1 MFCPNCGN
9 PAKDGAAFCGI
20 CGFKL
25 KAPAT
30 PAPVV
35 EAPAPAPAPV
45 VEPVVEAPVVEVP
58 AEVVAETPV
67 VEEPAPAQE
76 EPAPVVAEEAAPV
89 APAQPV
95 AVAEPVAPAQPVVA
109 AQPVAPVQPVQPV
122 APVQPGV
129 YQPAA
134 APMAPAPKK
143 GFDFNQITGQ
153 ATNIFKNTILPFV
166 MKWKIPLIAGAAVL
180 VLVVGFLGIGAAQ
193 SNPKNIVE
201 NYFEGLID
209 GDYGQVYDT
218 LAVTESDF
226 VNKEKFIAFQEQ
238 NTDKYSDI
246 TKYEIQ
252 SYKEKLKEEYEKY
265 AEIYGDDYED
275 RFEAAMEELE
285 NQMVE
290 AYVITYVTNTSS
302 SEKTMTVTLAEQ
314 SEKSWLFFTK
324 YRVSTEGLIGSHTI
338 KTRKDAVVTVDG
350 SAVTNIAK
358 TDGDTVEFKI
368 DAIFEGEHELKITH
382 PACDEYTDTISVG
395 SGTTT
400 YATNLTISKAT
411 KEAIFKTSQESIKKL
426 ANGAKDGKSFDS
438 LGIACTK
445 DEKKLAELKD
455 NYSDL
460 TEYFR
465 KSDGTGLKSITYTSF
480 SDSSYQD
487 TIGTGSSYSCYVS
500 TNYDYTSARKSYFN
514 DSITQNTSSYSG
526 RFTMKYDFVDGEWVL
541 AGFTYFNYYY

>member
-1 MFCPNCGN
+1 MFCPNCGK
-9 PAKDGAAFCGI
+9 PTKDGAAFCGV

-25 KAPAT
+25 KAPDAPT
-30 PAPVV
+30 PQPV
-35 EAPAPAPAPV
+35 APAPAPAPV
-45 VEPVVEAPVVEVP
+45 VEPVAPAPVVESVVEAPVEEVP
-58 AEVVAETPV
+58 AEVVAGTPV
-67 VEEPAPAQE
+67 VEEPAPAQ
-76 EPAPVVAEEAAPV
+76 PVV
-89 APAQPV
+89 
-95 AVAEPVAPAQPVVA
+95 VAEPVAPAQPV
-109 AQPVAPVQPVQPV
+109 APVQPV
-122 APVQPGV
+122 AAAQPGV

-134 APMAPAPKK
+134 VPVAPAPKK

-153 ATNIFKNTILPFV
+153 ATNVFKNTILPFV

-180 VLVVGFLGIGAAQ
+180 VLVVGFLGIGAVQ

-238 NTDKYSDI
+238 NADKYSDI
-246 TKYEIQ
+246 TKYEIK

-265 AEIYGDDYED
+265 AEIYGDEYED

-290 AYVITYVTNTSS
+290 TYVITYVTNTSS

-338 KTRKDAVVTVDG
+338 KTHKDAVVTVDG
-350 SAVTNIAK
+350 SAVT
-358 TDGDTVEFKI
+358 TVSEYDGDIAEFKI

-382 PACDEYTDTISVG
+382 PACDDYSDTISVG
-395 SGTTT
+395 SGSTT
-400 YATNLTISKAT
+400 YATSLKISKAT
-411 KEAIFKTSQESIKKL
+411 KDAIFKTSQENVKKL
-426 ANGAKDGKSFDS
+426 ANGAKDGKSFES
-438 LGIACTK
+438 LGITCTK
-445 DEKKLAELKD
+445 DEEQLDDLKD
-455 NYSDL
+455 DYSDL
-460 TEYFR
+460 TESFR

-480 SDSSYQD
+480 KDTSYQD
-487 TIGTGSSYSCYVS
+487 NLGTGSSYSCYVS
-500 TNYDYTSARKSYFN
+500 TEYNYTATRKSYFD
-514 DSITQNTSSYSG
+514 DSITQSNSSYSG
-526 RFTMKYDFVDGEWVL
+526 RFTLKYDYVDGDWVL
-541 AGFTYFNYYY
+541 TGFTYSNYYY